1 MDFQLTEDQVALQQ
15 GFRSFCEGRVPIE
28 QLPELEKSG
37 GIDRALWSDL
47 AEMGVFNL
55 RVPEAEGGVGL
66 GAADGVLVFAEL
78 GRRLV
83 PGPIVWSHLAAGW
96 VDGADSGDRVVGGL
110 DLCGS
115 DRNAL
120 IVEQL
125 GHLDELLVLR
135 PEGVF
140 RVDPETIRGER
151 VATPL
156 DPLTPVHAVPSLPS
170 LPSLPGGEQLG
181 GADDARGLRLAGA
194 VLVSG
199 QLLGI
204 AEATLELA
212 VAYAKTREQFGRAI
226 GSFQALKHMLA
237 DMFVRQE
244 VCRAAVYAAGATF
257 DDPGVGDLVRAVSSA
272 KLTAGQA
279 ALENARACIQ
289 VHGGMGYTWEVP
301 AHYYLK
307 RSWVYESLF
316 GTCEEHSERVA
327 ERVELAAASDS

>member
-1 MDFQLTEDQVALQQ
+1 MDFQLSEDQIALQQ
-15 GFRSFCEGRVPIE
+15 GLRSFCEGRVSAE
-28 QLPELEKSG
+28 QLPELEKTG
-37 GIDRALWSDL
+37 GIERGLWQEL

-55 RVPEAEGGVGL
+55 CRPESDGGIGL
-66 GAADGVLVFAEL
+66 GMADAVLVFAEL

-83 PGPIVWSHLAAGW
+83 PGPLVWSHLAAGRI
-96 VDGADSGDRVVGGL
+96 DGADSGDRIVGGL

-115 DRNAL
+115 DRGNPIL
-120 IVEQL
+120 E
-125 GHLDELLVLR
+125 HLTHSDELLVLR

-140 RVDPETIRGER
+140 RVDPKTIRGDPVE
-151 VATPL
+151 TPL
-156 DPLTPVHAVPSLPS
+156 DPLTPIHAVSSLPD
-170 LPSLPGGEQLG
+170 GEPLG
-181 GADDARGLRLAGA
+181 DADDAHRLRLAGA
-194 VLVSG
+194 ILVSG

-212 VAYAKTREQFGRAI
+212 VSYAKTREQFGRPI

-257 DDPGVGDLVRAVSSA
+257 DDPGVGDLQRAVSSA
-272 KLTAGQA
+272 KLTAGEA
-279 ALENARACIQ
+279 ALKNARACIQ

-316 GTCEEHSERVA
+316 GTSEEHCEQVA
-327 ERVELAAASDS
+327 LCVDSTIHGDS